1 MSRLFVAATLA
12 LCLLSS
18 ATRAQTLKTEDEKTL
33 YALGLLVG
41 GNLKSLTLKPAEL
54 AIVQHGIADAAT
66 AKKPQVELEKYG
78 PLVQAFA
85 QKRGNAAADKEKAAA
100 KEFAAKAA
108 KEPGA
113 TALPS
118 GLVFKTLKPGTGSSP
133 AATDKVKVNYEG
145 KLTDGTVFDS
155 SYKRGEPIEF
165 GLNGVIKCW
174 TEGVQ
179 KMKVGETAQLVC
191 PSDIAYGDRG
201 HPPTIPGGATLV
213 FKIELL
219 GITPSAPAGA
229 PASPPMS
236 TPKQ

>member
-1 MSRLFVAATLA
+1 MPRLFVAAAIA
-12 LCLLSS
+12 LSVVSS
-18 ATRAQTLKTEDEKTL
+18 ATQAQSLKTEDEKTL

-54 AIVQHGIADAAT
+54 AIVQRGISDAANS
-66 AKKPQVELEKYG
+66 KKPQVELEKYG
-78 PLVQAFA
+78 PLVQTFA
-85 QKRGNAAADKEKAAA
+85 QKRGTAAADKEKVAA
-100 KEFAAKAA
+100 KEFVAKAT

-118 GLVFKTLKPGTGSSP
+118 GLVYKSLKPGTGASP

-165 GLNGVIKCW
+165 ALNGVIKCW

-213 FKIELL
+213 FKVELL
-219 GITPSAPAGA
+219 GIMPAAA
-229 PASPPMS
+229 PASPPIS
-236 TPKQ
+236 TPKP